1 MDEKIARQ
9 KAEALPSLLLPWY
22 DKNKRDL
29 PWRENTDPYRVWVS
43 EIMLQQTRVE
53 AAKAAEKSSRRKDA
67 PKIFV
72 YECPYC
78 GGWHLTHRRPAR

>member
-1 MDEKIARQ
+1 MRAQPRAGEDP
-9 KAEALPSLLLPWY
+9 AEFGACGR
-22 DKNKRDL
+22 KR
-29 PWRENTDPYRVWVS
+29 RYE
-43 EIMLQQTRVE
+43 TRVE

-78 GGWHLTHRRPAR
+78 GGWHLTHRRPKG

>member
-1 MDEKIARQ
+1 MRAGDDP
-9 KAEALPSLLLPWY
+9 AEFRACGR
-22 DKNKRDL
+22 KKRY
-29 PWRENTDPYRVWVS
+29 E
-43 EIMLQQTRVE
+43 TRVE

-78 GGWHLTHRRPAR
+78 GGWHLTHRRPK

>member
-1 MDEKIARQ
+1 MDEREFRSCGRKKR
-9 KAEALPSLLLPWY
+9 Y
-22 DKNKRDL
+22 D
-29 PWRENTDPYRVWVS
+29 
-43 EIMLQQTRVE
+43 TRVD
-53 AAKAAEKSSRRKDA
+53 AKKAAERSSRRKDA

>member
-1 MDEKIARQ
+1 MKVRMRPGEDP
-9 KAEALPSLLLPWY
+9 AEFRACGR
-22 DKNKRDL
+22 KR
-29 PWRENTDPYRVWVS
+29 RYE
-43 EIMLQQTRVE
+43 TRVE

-78 GGWHLTHRRPAR
+78 GGWHLTHRRPK